1 MVKAARNRIDGVFD
15 SGVDIIGNLENALK
29 EFAKS
34 DKFKDAVKT
43 QMKKSG
49 NTISNAAKQSA
60 EWYAERMQEI
70 VDGYMDAYNLS
81 SYSDMGIEIATN
93 SDGNIEVGLSFRQTS
108 NLSPSLNP
116 DRDPVVLPRLL
127 NTGFHTK
134 SDIWG
139 DWKGKHI
146 HGWRDREAME
156 FLQDAVHEFNV
167 LYGDEAKAEYI
178 PQKAY

>member
-1 MVKAARNRIDGVFD
+1 VG
-15 SGVDIIGNLENALK
+15 IIGNLENALK
-29 EFAKS
+29 EFARS
-34 DKFKDAVKT
+34 DKFKDKVKA

-49 NTISNAAKQSA
+49 SSISNVAKQSA

-70 VDGYMDAYNLS
+70 VAGYMDAYNLG

-93 SDGNIEVGLSFRQTS
+93 SDGNIEVGLSFTQTS

-139 DWKGKHI
+139 NWEGKYI
-146 HGWRDREAME
+146 HGLRDREAME